1 MNIGPRL
8 QRGKTARGRSTPRRG
23 VTLMEVLIALFI
35 FMVGIVGVL
44 AAVPTG
50 VNSAEWVIFQDAAIH
65 LAHSKFAEFRR
76 DRANPF
82 TDLVDGSAYMPG
94 TIGGTDTPGVQENKN
109 GNAVNWRN
117 FGHAPGEA
125 YYYFDDIERYEWKLE
140 LEEVTAASYGSVQPA
155 GATAP
160 NGPHLAPSVTGGSNV
175 GVQRVTVIVHM
186 KGTSRE
192 LRFTQFMT
200 PYGPQ

>member
-1 MNIGPRL
+1 MNVNGCAS
-8 QRGKTARGRSTPRRG
+8 RGTVRRRG

-65 LAHSKFAEFRR
+65 LAHSKFSEFRR
-76 DRANPF
+76 DRADPF
-82 TDLVDGSAYMPG
+82 VDLADGSAYMPN
-94 TIGGTDTPGVQENKN
+94 TVGGTNTLGAQENKN
-109 GNAVNWRN
+109 GNPANWRD

-140 LEEVTAASYGSVQPA
+140 LEEVQAAGYASVQPA
-155 GATAP
+155 GVTAP
-160 NGPHLAPSVTGGSNV
+160 NGPHLAPSVGGGANV
-175 GVQRVTVIVHM
+175 GVQRVTVIVRM